1 MTNQIYIE
9 EYKLLRTEIAIRLK
23 LLHHLIAI
31 GNILWAVFLIF
42 GIWVYQPGTEIFYTY
57 LLIIPIVFAGLTF
70 NYQDNQRTME
80 ATARYVE
87 DKLKPKFENGL
98 EWEEFFASQKK
109 IYQLYS
115 ANKIFALL
123 VPFLIPIILL
133 TTQNLSNFQITLAAV
148 DILLFVAI
156 LINFRYK
163 LYRVK

>member
-1 MTNQIYIE
+1 MDNQIHIE
-9 EYKLLRTEIAIRLK
+9 EYKALRTEIAIRLK

-31 GNILWAVFLIF
+31 GNILWAIFLIF
-42 GIWVYQPGTEIFYTY
+42 GIWVYQLGTEIFYTY

-80 ATARYVE
+80 ATARYLDE
-87 DKLKPKFENGL
+87 KLKSKFENGL

-123 VPFLIPIILL
+123 APFVLPIILFA
-133 TTQNLSNFQITLAAV
+133 TQPLSYFQIILVLIDIVLFIAV
-148 DILLFVAI
+148 